1 MKLQLP
7 ILAAMAAALLG
18 GAPHAVAAGHD
29 DAAIRACAQKYTD
42 DIDEAERHC
51 IFAIIA
57 NPCTE
62 KPENQS
68 TIATAECY
76 DRERKV
82 WDAMLNE
89 NFRALGADLDEGQ
102 KLKLRDM
109 QRAWIAYRDTTCSFY
124 HDKIRGT
131 MATSMAAACVA
142 RETARRAL
150 LLKVFQGL

>member
-1 MKLQLP
+1 MTLRLS
-7 ILAAMAAALLG
+7 ILVAMAAAFLVDTS
-18 GAPHAVAAGHD
+18 HAAAAGQD
-29 DAAIRACAQKYTD
+29 DTAIRACAQKYVD
-42 DIDEAERHC
+42 DIDEGERHC
-51 IFAIIA
+51 IFAIVA
-57 NPCTE
+57 DPCTE

-68 TIATAECY
+68 TVATAECY
-76 DRERKV
+76 DRERKI
-82 WDAMLNE
+82 WDALLNE
-89 NFRALGADLDEGQ
+89 NFRALGADLDEAQ
-102 KLKLRDM
+102 KVKLRDM